1 MHSTKTIDHWISHW
15 FQHEFPNSNMP
26 KKGNRTEFS
35 SQLGLR
41 ENMLGTGSLDLG
53 SGSPMIEPLS
63 STILQQF
70 LKDNYFHLRTKPK
83 NQQEHTWHH
92 N

>member
-1 MHSTKTIDHWISHW
+1 MS
-15 FQHEFPNSNMP
+15 FQIATCQ
-26 KKGNRTEFS
+26 KKGSRTEFS

-70 LKDNYFHLRTKPK
+70 LKDNHFHLITKPK